1 MDRTVGFLTWT
12 LHHASPLPMNNNNLL
27 WEQPQIQK
35 TVLQDLFNKFNI
47 LRFTLILRHVKGFK
61 YGRNCGISN
70 SIDE

>member
-12 LHHASPLPMNNNNLL
+12 LHHAPPLPMNNNNLL

-47 LRFTLILRHVKGFK
+47 LRFTLILRRV
-61 YGRNCGISN
+61 RL
-70 SIDE
+70 